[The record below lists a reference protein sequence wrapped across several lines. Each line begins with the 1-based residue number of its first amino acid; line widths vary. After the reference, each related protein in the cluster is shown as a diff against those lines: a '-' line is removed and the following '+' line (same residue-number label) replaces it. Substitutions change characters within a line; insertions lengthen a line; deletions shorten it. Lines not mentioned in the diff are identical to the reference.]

1 MINPNNAL
9 IKPDLGLIKKWLR
22 YLDEPVSGASLAV
35 FRICFSIL
43 MVVLVYEFFQSKW
56 IDTLSGDRVFHFTY
70 IHAISPWSGYGMH
83 IHLIF
88 LAVLALLM
96 GIGFLYRPAA
106 ILFLFAFTYV
116 FLLEKSLYQNHL
128 YLVCLLSLLF
138 SIVSAN
144 RVWSLDNLRQKPPDR
159 VPRWNVLIFRFQFVI
174 VYFFSGIAKLS
185 SDWLQGY
192 PQTGWLLDRA
202 ADPIFGPLFG
212 PIFQEHWFVLFI
224 TYGGI
229 AFDLSIG
236 FLLCW
241 RRTFWLGAGL
251 VFIFHITNA
260 AMFSIDIFP
269 WLMIASIGLFAD
281 EDWPYKCLRA
291 LKINKDAFSPN
302 AVACGK
308 TSLVTL
314 ILVHVYVI
322 VQLVVPLR
330 RFLYPGDPSWT
341 EQGQRFAWRMMLRD
355 KRSAGFQMIFVD
367 PRTGMKG
374 IVHPENSLDSR
385 QMEDMRVIPDM
396 ILQYAHYVA
405 EDIERQLGA
414 RPIVRV
420 QAKVSLNG
428 RPAQDL
434 IDRRTDLAAEK
445 ESFAPAKWILPL
457 KTVTATTQ
465 P

>member
-1 MINPNNAL
+1 MINRNDSD
-9 IKPDLGLIKKWLR
+9 IKPDQGLIKKWSR

-43 MVVLVYEFFQSKW
+43 MVVLVFEFFQNKW
-56 IDTLSGDRVFHFTY
+56 IDTLSGDRAFHFSF
-70 IHAISPWSGYGMH
+70 IQAISPWPGLGMH
-83 IHLIF
+83 IQLIF
-88 LAVLALLM
+88 IALLALLI

-106 ILFLFAFTYV
+106 FLFFFAFTYV

-128 YLVCLLSLLF
+128 YLVCLLGLLF
-138 SIVSAN
+138 VIVPAN
-144 RVWSLDNLRQKPPDR
+144 RVWSLDNLRKKQPNF
-159 VPRWNVLIFRFQFVI
+159 VPKWNVLIFRFQFVV

-192 PQTGWLLDRA
+192 PQTGWLLERA
-202 ADPIFGPLFG
+202 ADPFFGPLLG
-212 PIFQEHWFVLFI
+212 HIFREHWFVIFI

-229 AFDLSIG
+229 ALDLSIG
-236 FLLCW
+236 FLLSW
-241 RRTFWLGAGL
+241 RRTFWLGAAL
-251 VFIFHITNA
+251 AFLFHITNA

-269 WLMIASIGLFAD
+269 WLMIASIGLFAA
-281 EDWPYKCLRA
+281 EDWPYKCLRV
-291 LKINKDAFSPN
+291 LKINMIASPN
-302 AVACGK
+302 ALVCGK
-308 TSLVTL
+308 TRLI
-314 ILVHVYVI
+314 ILVLVHAYVI

-355 KRSAGFQMIFVD
+355 KRSAGFQMIIVD
-367 PRTGMKG
+367 LRTGMKG

-385 QMEDMRVIPDM
+385 QMEDLCVIPDM
-396 ILQYAHYVA
+396 ILQFAHYVA
-405 EDIERQLGA
+405 KDIERQLGA

-420 QAKVSLNG
+420 QARVSLNG

-434 IDRRTDLAAEK
+434 IDRRVDLAAEE
-445 ESFAPAKWILPL
+445 ESLAPAKWILPL
-457 KTVTATTQ
+457 KTDLPVNR